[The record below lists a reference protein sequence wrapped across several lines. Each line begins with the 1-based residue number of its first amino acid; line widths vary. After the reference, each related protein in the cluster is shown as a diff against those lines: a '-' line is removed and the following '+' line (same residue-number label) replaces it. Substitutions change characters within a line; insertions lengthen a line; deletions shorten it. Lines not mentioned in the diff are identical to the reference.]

1 MLDTIKNILS
11 GNQYPLLKINRQE
24 GYVFRQFIQDTT
36 NVTPQYTSIYKVK
49 FLNIEN
55 HPYKVRY
62 YFRLI
67 SNDIYTTLNQFFDQ
81 YKGKSSAI
89 IQYHHQNFKQAI
101 EEYIGGFYEKIR
113 MQDAPSNLLKEPPST
128 LDEQQM
134 FVIIAYYAIASL
146 ACAYFQYLEQFS
158 MSLPTKNLPETPNDF
173 IYETLQSSFPKEIE
187 IICSK
192 QSTTNDS
199 ATEDELNVVPISE
212 DKKQTEGKEQITPI
226 TKDTRTDQDF
236 NLRVNREL
244 RVKKLKELNN
254 ALIKAMDDNF
264 TGCSQWFYVY
274 KLMAERAIYLN
285 RKYQQFKSDLEEAGV
300 PEKRLPDTSTF
311 TRKYKQIRSGSTYPW
326 KPKENGRS
334 DILEE
339 GNMIAGIAKQ
349 VLGL

>member
-36 NVTPQYTSIYKVK
+36 SIIPQYSSIYKVK

-67 SNDIYTTLNQFFDQ
+67 NNDIYTTLNQFFTQ
-81 YKGKSSAI
+81 YNGKNSAL

-101 EEYIGGFYEKIR
+101 EEYIGGFYEKIQQ
-113 MQDAPSNLLKEPPST
+113 QDVSANLLKEPPST

-187 IICSK
+187 ISRTKQQSAIEHQSPDEVPVGKPVNPEKESVEQFIEKVNKVTQLLYEAWNEKRVSLGMHKGEAVIKIKPKSVADYLEDLKINHYDNLMRLCYPPSK
-192 QSTTNDS
+192 NDNQKFVQFI
-199 ATEDELNVVPISE
+199 AKLQ
-212 DKKQTEGKEQITPI
+212 KKDYYGRLP
-226 TKDTRTDQDF
+226 
-236 NLRVNREL
+236 
-244 RVKKLKELNN
+244 KKLL
-254 ALIKAMDDNF
+254 A
-264 TGCSQWFYVY
+264 QQV
-274 KLMAERAIYLN
+274 AI
-285 RKYQQFKSDLEEAGV
+285 
-300 PEKRLPDTSTF
+300 
-311 TRKYKQIRSGSTYPW
+311 
-326 KPKENGRS
+326 
-334 DILEE
+334 
-339 GNMIAGIAKQ
+339 
-349 VLGL
+349 VLGINPATATNYLSLKD